1 MEQFSLSMRTIAR
14 YIFLLF
20 SMVVV
25 CWLFMPQ
32 RVFFQGLLLGIFV
45 SMCNG
50 FILYVKTV
58 QASEVALNTGRRMR
72 GLGMLPR
79 FLLTGFAV
87 YVSFRLPHLFSFYG
101 VVAGLPTVPILTL
114 LVTIYYYISTKQ
126 K

>member
-1 MEQFSLSMRTIAR
+1 
-14 YIFLLF
+14 
-20 SMVVV
+20 
-25 CWLFMPQ
+25 MPQ